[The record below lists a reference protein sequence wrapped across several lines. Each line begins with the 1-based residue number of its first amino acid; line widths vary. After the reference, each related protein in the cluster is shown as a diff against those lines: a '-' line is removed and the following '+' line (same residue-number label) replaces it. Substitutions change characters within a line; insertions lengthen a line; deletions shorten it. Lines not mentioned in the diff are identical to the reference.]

1 LNQYGFENSS
11 IVNSIS
17 FIESVSVD
25 MNMVVHFGRNTTF
38 HYTSDLNP
46 TDQPTEFSIPSFFRL
61 IKAHRSRNGT
71 RINAHMSEE
80 FPDELTN

>member
-1 LNQYGFENSS
+1 M
-11 IVNSIS
+11 S

-46 TDQPTEFSIPSFFRL
+46 TDKPTEFSIPSFFRL
-61 IKAHRSRNGT
+61 IKATGAEMVQELMLTCQRNFL
-71 RINAHMSEE
+71 MS
-80 FPDELTN
+80 